1 MRTAKD
7 PDFKMD
13 WELMDAVNR
22 REKQREAVSD
32 VLPVKIF

>member
-13 WELMDAVNR
+13 WEPMDGVNR

-32 VLPVKIF
+32 VLPVNIF